1 MKRADSSLRAD
12 VSQERLVALAKS
24 RWVIE
29 QFYEDGKGECGLSDY
44 QGRRWDG
51 LHRHLALSMVAY
63 TFLMVHSS
71 VLLLGED
78 RSHEEEEAFSPSQAV
93 RHTTLPAI
101 HRQVLVWLLED
112 LVLWFVETERIKTF
126 RPRRN

>member
-1 MKRADSSLRAD
+1 MSIYPLPKMSPDH
-12 VSQERLVALAKS
+12 AL
-24 RWVIE
+24 
-29 QFYEDGKGECGLSDY
+29 GDY

-63 TFLMVHSS
+63 SFLILHSS
-71 VLLLGED
+71 SVSGAYSSTSSGEV
-78 RSHEEEEAFSPSQAV
+78 FSPME

-101 HRQVLVWLLED
+101 HRQVLVWLLQD
-112 LVLWFVETERIKTF
+112 LVLWFIDTDRIKTF